1 MKKVISIFTLII
13 LALFCQAQHAG
24 NSLYDGSNSSPNL
37 IPYNHPSGVNLNIN
51 TSGRSYGNM
60 VSLKADVMINV
71 LPSAYIIILSATQVN
86 ESFEMADS
94 MLNTRFRKL
103 KQGLRNMGITDE
115 DVHIDFISLVPQ
127 YEIEFSKKKHSI
139 TGNEI
144 ATGYELKKNVH
155 VRVKN
160 TALIDGIIATAS
172 GAEIYD
178 LVKVDYVVENMEQV
192 YQQLRSKAIDII
204 KLKLLPY
211 TETGIQLKQLDL
223 GETRGSVYPAE
234 RYASYTAYKSGTPAH
249 FTRTDKKDVLQINYA
264 DKQNTVYYEK
274 VPFGQFDHVINPT
287 TNEPAVQFY
296 FSLQVNYKIV
306 DEEAEK
312 RQKEDRD
319 FELRRREIDLN
330 NLKNPPCDEK
340 PAVKKK

>member
-1 MKKVISIFTLII
+1 MKKVISVFAFII
-13 LALFCQAQHAG
+13 LALSSQAQHAG
-24 NSLYDGSNSSPNL
+24 NSLYNGSNSSPQL
-37 IPYNHPSGVNLNIN
+37 IPYNHPTGVNLNISN
-51 TSGRSYGNM
+51 HGQSYGNM
-60 VSLKADVMINV
+60 VSLKADVMVNV
-71 LPSAYIIILSATQVN
+71 LPSAYIIILSAEQVN

-103 KQGLRNMGITDE
+103 KQGLRRLGVTEE

-144 ATGYELKKNVH
+144 ATGYELRKNIH

-160 TALIDGIIATAS
+160 TALVDGIIVAAAE
-172 GAEIYD
+172 AEIYD
-178 LVKVDYVVENMEQV
+178 LVKVDYVIENMEQI
-192 YQQLRSKAIDII
+192 YQQLRLKAIEIV
-204 KLKLLPY
+204 KMKMQPY
-211 TETGIQLKQLDL
+211 AETGIKLKQLDL

-249 FTRTDKKDVLQINYA
+249 FTRTDKKDIVQVNYT
-264 DKQNTVYYEK
+264 DKKSTVYYEK

-306 DEEAEK
+306 DEEAEQ

-319 FELRRREIDLN
+319 FELRRREIDLV

-340 PAVKKK
+340 TPIKKK

>member
-1 MKKVISIFTLII
+1 MKKVVSVFTFII
-13 LALFCQAQHAG
+13 LALLSQAQHAG
-24 NSLYDGSNSSPNL
+24 NSLYNGSNNAPQL
-37 IPYNHPSGVNLNIN
+37 VPYNRPSGVNLTIN
-51 TSGRSYGNM
+51 TAGQSYGNM
-60 VSLKADVMINV
+60 VSLKADVMVNV
-71 LPSAYIIILSATQVN
+71 LPSAYIIILSAEQVN

-103 KQGLRNMGITDE
+103 KQGLRYMGITDE

-144 ATGYELKKNVH
+144 ATGFELRKNIH

-160 TALIDGIIATAS
+160 TALVDGIIAAAAE
-172 GAEIYD
+172 AEIYD
-178 LVKVDYVVENMEQV
+178 LVKVDYVVENMEQI
-192 YQQLRSKAIDII
+192 YQQLRLKAIDII
-204 KLKLLPY
+204 KMKQLPY
-211 TETGIQLKQLDL
+211 TETGIKLKQLDL
-223 GETRGSVYPAE
+223 GETRGSTYPFE
-234 RYASYTAYKSGTPAH
+234 RYASYTAYKAGTPAH
-249 FTRTDKKDVLQINYA
+249 FSRMDKKDVVQINYA
-264 DKQNTVYYEK
+264 EKKSTVYYEK

-319 FELRRREIDLN
+319 FELRRREIDLA
-330 NLKNPPCDEK
+330 NLKNPPCDDK
-340 PAVKKK
+340 TPIKKK